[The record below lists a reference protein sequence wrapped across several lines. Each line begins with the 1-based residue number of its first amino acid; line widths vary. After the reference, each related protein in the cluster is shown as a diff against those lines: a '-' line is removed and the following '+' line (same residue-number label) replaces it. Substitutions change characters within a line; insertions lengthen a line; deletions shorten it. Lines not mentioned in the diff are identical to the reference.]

1 MKSSP
6 THTVDRRLIQ
16 ICRMYYEQRLSK
28 SEIARQQKLSV
39 THVSRLLKDG
49 QRLGVVEISVRSP
62 RLRYLE
68 AELLHQFGLREVR
81 IVSSGSDSAGT
92 LLEIARQGAA
102 LFDQLVGDGRTLGI
116 GSGKTMFELA
126 SHVSEKPRDIE
137 IFPLNVILE
146 QDTQILGVTAN
157 TAATIIWFRSRPKS
171 RGRRLEL
178 FFPEAT
184 ESESRQYVSRSMA
197 SESVRRM
204 AEEIKNLDVYFVGA
218 GERRPDSRL
227 STLPA
232 SFGIAGKHSSGEEMV
247 GDIAFNAVNRKG
259 AGVTTG
265 VEGLIFHTDLDIL
278 RGLSQR
284 DDKSVVLVAGGAQ
297 KAEVIE
303 AAVRGGLCNMLVT
316 DSDVAEYLLKDKQ
329 EGQAA

>member
-1 MKSSP
+1 
-6 THTVDRRLIQ
+6 
-16 ICRMYYEQRLSK
+16 MYYEQRLSK
-28 SEIARQQKLSV
+28 SEIARLQKLSV
-39 THVSRLLKDG
+39 THVGRLLKDG
-49 QRLGVVEISVRSP
+49 QRLGVVEIRVKSP

-68 AELLHQFGLREVR
+68 AELLQRFGLREARV
-81 IVSSGSDSAGT
+81 VSSGSDSKGT
-92 LLEIARQGAA
+92 LLEIAKQGAA
-102 LFDQLVGDGRTLGI
+102 LFDQLVGDGRTVGI

-126 SHVSEKPRDIE
+126 SHVSERPRDIE

-157 TAATIIWFRSRPKS
+157 TAATIVWFRSRPKS

-184 ESESRQYVSRSMA
+184 EAESKEYVNKSMA

-204 AEEIKNLDVYFVGA
+204 AEEIRNLDVYFVGA

-227 STLPA
+227 NTLPA
-232 SFGIAGKHSSGEEMV
+232 SLGVAGNHPITEAMV
-247 GDIAFNAVNRKG
+247 GDIAFNAVGPKG
-259 AGVTTG
+259 EEVSTG
-265 VEGLIFHTDLDIL
+265 VEGLIFHTDLNTL
-278 RGLSQR
+278 RGLSAR

-297 KAEVIE
+297 KTQVIE
-303 AAVRGGLCNMLVT
+303 AAVRGRFCNMLVT
-316 DSDVAEYLLKDKQ
+316 DSDVADYLLKDKQ